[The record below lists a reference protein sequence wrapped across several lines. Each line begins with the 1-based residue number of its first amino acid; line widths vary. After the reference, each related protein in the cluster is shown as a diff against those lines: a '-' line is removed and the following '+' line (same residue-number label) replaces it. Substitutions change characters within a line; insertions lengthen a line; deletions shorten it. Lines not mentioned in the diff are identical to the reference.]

1 MDLSCVDRLQRVL
14 YRVQFVVSEKVVA
27 LLERIDDNHIMN
39 DKQQQLL
46 LNISEAFRQY
56 REQFLQDTPGIWTDQ
71 DIWDEFL
78 EEVTESTDEVIN
90 SCAS

>member
-1 MDLSCVDRLQRVL
+1 MDLSRADRLQRVL
-14 YRVQFVVSEKVVA
+14 HRVQFVVSEKVVA

-39 DKQQQLL
+39 DKQEQLL